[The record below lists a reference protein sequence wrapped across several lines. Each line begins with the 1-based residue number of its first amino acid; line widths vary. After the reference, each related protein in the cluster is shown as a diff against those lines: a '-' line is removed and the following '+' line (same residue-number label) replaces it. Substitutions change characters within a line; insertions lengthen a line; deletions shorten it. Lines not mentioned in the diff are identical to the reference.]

1 MKCTTNL
8 FTPLNVKLLMSCG
21 FTKYEL
27 FIIWKICYKNR
38 WCDKHI
44 AKRDL
49 CKGRPKHEIN
59 QYMDAVRSL
68 VKDNFLKEYN
78 SQGRKDICILKQNR
92 NKAIEALISHQNE
105 YNFIQH
111 IEFIR

>member
-1 MKCTTNL
+1 MKCTINL
-8 FTPLNVKLLMSCG
+8 LIPFTIKFSMSCS
-21 FTKYEL
+21 FSKYEL

-49 CKGRPKHEIN
+49 CKGRPKHEIDL
-59 QYMDAVRSL
+59 YVDAVKSL
-68 VKDNFLKEYN
+68 VKDGFLKEYK
-78 SQGRKDICILKQNR
+78 SQGRKDICIPKQNR
-92 NKAIEALISHQNE
+92 KKAIEALTSHQNE
-105 YNFIQH
+105 YDFIKY